1 MNVEDLNKYVNDDSV
16 KGELT
21 RELLG
26 VLSDYKNDKINF
38 KTKDDLVR
46 SISEGFEAEKDL
58 KDEETAKFLRQ
69 AVYALLKVV

>member
-1 MNVEDLNKYVNDDSV
+1 MSVEYLNKYVNDDSV

-26 VLSDYKNDKINF
+26 VLSDYKNDKISF

-46 SISEGFEAEKDL
+46 SIYEGFEAEKDL
-58 KDEETAKFLRQ
+58 KDEQNAKFLKQ
-69 AVYALLKVV
+69 AVDVLLKVV